1 VPQIFEK
8 RDDKDGKLEAVVL
21 DFVDVK
27 HADMSGIMAMKEV
40 LESAKKLSIKVF
52 LVNMT
57 PEIVSHLVKAHI
69 EDDDLSQ
76 CSPELQ
82 AKVGAAQALAAG
94 ACTEALDAES
104 LGMVSD
110 LLRQSKSNSL
120 LELAQWAAA
129 EKGTIADATRNNSDG
144 DLGVIEM
151 SLQNG
156 AYTVVA
162 TEADVATKV

>member
-1 VPQIFEK
+1 
-8 RDDKDGKLEAVVL
+8 VVL

-40 LESAKKLSIKVF
+40 LESAKKLNIKVF

-129 EKGTIADATRNNSDG
+129 DRGPAQQHAKSCADDG
-144 DLGVIEM
+144 PGDIEM
-151 SLQNG
+151 STRKG
-156 AYTVVA
+156 EYAVVA
-162 TEADVATKV
+162 LGAAEEK

>member
-1 VPQIFEK
+1 
-8 RDDKDGKLEAVVL
+8 VVL

-110 LLRQSKSNSL
+110 LLRQSKAHSL
-120 LELAQWAAA
+120 LELAQWAAV
-129 EKGTIADATRNNSDG
+129 EKGPAQQHAKSCADDG
-144 DLGVIEM
+144 TGDIEM
-151 SLQNG
+151 STRKG
-156 AYTVVA
+156 EYAVVA
-162 TEADVATKV
+162 TEAGASEK